1 MKEVKRK
8 EKPQPTLKEKIRE
21 KLQKNKYEIYKCAV
35 CGNEIFSIDINDL
48 NFEYIESKTGGM
60 RLIHTK
66 CFGKEQK

>member
-8 EKPQPTLKEKIRE
+8 ERPQPTLKEKIRE

-60 RLIHTK
+60 TLIHSK